1 MQGAAHICSRNYI
14 GHGQGGTLEI
24 IGRELRVRNHMSGKT
39 QIPYHFYN
47 LLSFIIIII
56 IIIIVI
62 IIIIIILIIIIIII
76 VIIIIIIIIS
86 SRHQEGVSIV
96 LPQDPISYLHLY

>member
-1 MQGAAHICSRNYI
+1 MFTQLHRSWPGGYSRNNWK
-14 GHGQGGTLEI
+14 GVEGQESY
-24 IGRELRVRNHMSGKT
+24 VRKT

-56 IIIIVI
+56 IIIIVN
-62 IIIIIILIIIIIII
+62 IIIIII
-76 VIIIIIIIIS
+76 VIIIIIIIIC